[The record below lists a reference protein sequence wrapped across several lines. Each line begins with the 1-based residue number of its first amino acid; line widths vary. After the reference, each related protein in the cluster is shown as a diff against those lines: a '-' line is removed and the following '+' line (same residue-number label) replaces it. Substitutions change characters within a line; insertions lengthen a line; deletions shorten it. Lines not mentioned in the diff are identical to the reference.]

1 MKKLKPRRYVIIGGT
16 TYYHGDYITASI
28 GSHDEDDDDIVEV
41 DDARICINKTSD
53 TQQGERHFHF
63 WICQDEKDG
72 CTDAEET
79 FGYQYSW
86 TVRVDKDGI
95 IMSTDTEQIDLY
107 KRGELD
113 HIEIT
118 EECVSP
124 VEEKNSDEDD
134 DRMPEDWVPSE
145 KDLLFLKG

>member
-16 TYYHGDYITASI
+16 TYYHGDYVTACI
-28 GSHDEDDDDIVEV
+28 GSRDEDNDDTVEV
-41 DDARICINKTSD
+41 DNARICINKISD
-53 TQQGERHFHF
+53 TQQEERHFHF

-86 TVRVDKDGI
+86 TVKVDKDGI
-95 IMSTDTEQIDLY
+95 IISTDTEQIDLY
-107 KRGELD
+107 KRGEPD

-118 EECVSP
+118 EESVSP

-134 DRMPEDWVPSE
+134 DKMPEDWIPSE